1 MLFLH
6 FQITNNQRLSKEKY
20 ILKTRRWLANF
31 VIGYNLCPFAKLPFQ
46 KDKIRYRVFEGE
58 DLEQLALD
66 LTDEILLLKGMPAS
80 EVETT
85 LFIHPNILNDFY
97 DYNDFLE
104 IADNILLQTGMT
116 GELQIA
122 SFHPDYQFAGTEHGD
137 AENFTNRS
145 PFPILHL
152 LREESVE
159 KATTFYPDVE
169 EIPER
174 NITQLKALGTEKIRK
189 ILNYDSNDE
198 L

>member
-1 MLFLH
+1 MN
-6 FQITNNQRLSKEKY
+6 TETY
-20 ILKTRRWLANF
+20 ILKTRRWVANF

-46 KDKIRYRVFEGE
+46 ADKIRYRVYEGN

-80 EVETT
+80 EIETT
-85 LFIHPNILNDFY
+85 LFIHPNVLNDFY

-122 SFHPDYQFAGTEHGD
+122 SFHPDYQFANTEHED

-145 PFPILHL
+145 PFPMLHL
-152 LREESVE
+152 LREASVE

-169 EIPER
+169 EIPEK
-174 NITQLKALGTEKIRK
+174 NIEKLRELGTEKIRE
-189 ILNYDSNDE
+189 III
-198 L
+198 

>member
-1 MLFLH
+1 M
-6 FQITNNQRLSKEKY
+6 SKDKY

-46 KDKIRYRVFEGE
+46 ADKIRYRVYEGT
-58 DLEQLALD
+58 DLEQMALD

-85 LFIHPNILNDFY
+85 LFVHPNVLNDFY

-122 SFHPDYQFAGTEHGD
+122 SFHPEYQFAGTKHAD

-145 PFPILHL
+145 PYPMLHL
-152 LREESVE
+152 IREASVE
-159 KATTFYPDVE
+159 KASTFYPDIE
-169 EIPER
+169 GIPDR
-174 NITQLKALGTEKIRK
+174 NIEKLRELGTEKIRE
-189 ILNYDSNDE
+189 IIGDNFE
-198 L
+198 G